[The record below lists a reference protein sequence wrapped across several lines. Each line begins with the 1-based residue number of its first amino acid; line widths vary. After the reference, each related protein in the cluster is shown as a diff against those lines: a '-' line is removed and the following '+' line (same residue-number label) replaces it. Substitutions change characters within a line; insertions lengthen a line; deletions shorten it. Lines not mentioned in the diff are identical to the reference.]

1 MACKGSGVQI
11 PSAPLKKLKFKELLV
26 PKVLTLPDKWN
37 ASDIP
42 DLTGKRFLITGAT
55 SGIGLSAATELARR
69 NAQVVI
75 TARSADKARDAIKK
89 IGPGLV
95 DYILLDL
102 TDLESVKRAAARV
115 DRAFDVVVLNAG
127 VMATPFTKTVDG
139 FELQMGTNHLGH
151 FAFAGLI
158 KNQIKD
164 RLVVVSS
171 FAHKLGNF
179 GDNSMDSIRDIC
191 LGIGKYQKW
200 KVYGASKLA
209 NLLFVSEIERL
220 RIQNNWSFIPIAVHP
235 GYADTNLQAVA
246 SQMRGAKIEE
256 QITMKINKIFAQPS
270 SQGALPTLAA
280 CVYPDL
286 IGASFIGPNGFM
298 QMRGTPKL
306 TRAKALAYD
315 QTLAKNLWQV
325 SQELTKVNWS

>member
-1 MACKGSGVQI
+1 VA
-11 PSAPLKKLKFKELLV
+11 
-26 PKVLTLPDKWN
+26 KVLTIPDNWN
-37 ASDIP
+37 ASQMP

-55 SGIGLSAATELARR
+55 SGIGLAAATELARR
-69 NAQVVI
+69 NANVVI
-75 TARSADKARDAIKK
+75 TARSVEKARDAIKK

-95 DYILLDL
+95 DYILMDL

-127 VMATPFTKTVDG
+127 VMATPFTKTVDN

-171 FAHKLGNF
+171 FAHKMGNF
-179 GDNSMDSIRDIC
+179 GDNSLDAIRNLC

-200 KVYGASKLA
+200 QVYGASKLA

-220 RIQNNWSFIPIAVHP
+220 RIEKNWSFIPLAVHP
-235 GYADTNLQAVA
+235 GYSDTNLQAVA
-246 SQMRGAKIEE
+246 SQMRGAAAEE
-256 QITMKINKIFAQPS
+256 KITMMMNKILAQPA

-298 QMRGTPKL
+298 EMRGTPKL

-315 QTLAKNLWQV
+315 QLLAKNLWQV
-325 SQELTKVNWS
+325 SEELTKVSWS

>member
-1 MACKGSGVQI
+1 M
-11 PSAPLKKLKFKELLV
+11 V
-26 PKVLTLPDKWN
+26 PKVLKFPDNWS

-42 DLTGKRFLITGAT
+42 DLTGKRYLITGAT
-55 SGIGLSAATELARR
+55 SGIGLAAATELARR
-69 NAQVVI
+69 NAHVVI
-75 TARSADKARDAIKK
+75 TARSAEKARDALKK

-115 DRAFDVVVLNAG
+115 DRPFDVVVLNAG

-171 FAHKLGNF
+171 FAHKMGSF
-179 GDNSMDSIRDIC
+179 GDNTLDSIRSIC
-191 LGIGKYQKW
+191 LGVGKYQKW
-200 KVYGASKLA
+200 QVYGASKLA
-209 NLLFVSEIERL
+209 NLLFVSELERMRIE
-220 RIQNNWSFIPIAVHP
+220 NNWSFTPLAVHP
-235 GYADTNLQAVA
+235 GYADTNLQLVA
-246 SQMRGAKIEE
+246 AQMRGAAAEE
-256 QITMKINKIFAQPS
+256 KITMMINKLLAQPA

-286 IGASFIGPNGFM
+286 IGASFIGPNGFLE
-298 QMRGTPKL
+298 MRGTPKL

-315 QTLAKNLWQV
+315 QVLAKNLWQV
-325 SQELTKVNWS
+325 SEELTKVSWS

>member
-1 MACKGSGVQI
+1 VA
-11 PSAPLKKLKFKELLV
+11 
-26 PKVLTLPDKWN
+26 KVLTIPDNWN
-37 ASDIP
+37 ASQMP

-55 SGIGLSAATELARR
+55 SGIGLAAATELARR
-69 NAQVVI
+69 NANVVI
-75 TARSADKARDAIKK
+75 TARSVEKARDAIKK

-127 VMATPFTKTVDG
+127 VMATPFTKTVDN

-171 FAHKLGNF
+171 FAHKMGSF
-179 GDNSMDSIRDIC
+179 GDNSQETIRNLC

-200 KVYGASKLA
+200 QVYGASKLA

-220 RIQNNWSFIPIAVHP
+220 RIEKNWSFIPLAVHP
-235 GYADTNLQAVA
+235 GYSDTNLQAVA
-246 SQMRGAKIEE
+246 SQMRGAAAEE
-256 QITMKINKIFAQPS
+256 KITMMMNKILAQPA

-286 IGASFIGPNGFM
+286 IGASFIGPNGFL

-315 QTLAKNLWQV
+315 QLLAKNLWQV
-325 SQELTKVNWS
+325 SEELTKVSWS

>member
-1 MACKGSGVQI
+1 MA
-11 PSAPLKKLKFKELLV
+11 
-26 PKVLTLPDKWN
+26 KVLTIPDNWN
-37 ASDIP
+37 ASQMP

-55 SGIGLSAATELARR
+55 SGIGLAAATELARR
-69 NAQVVI
+69 NANVVI
-75 TARSADKARDAIKK
+75 TARSVEKARDAIKN

-95 DYILLDL
+95 DYILMDL

-127 VMATPFTKTVDG
+127 VMATPFTKTVDN

-171 FAHKLGNF
+171 FAHKMGSF
-179 GDNSMDSIRDIC
+179 GDNSQDAIRNLC

-200 KVYGASKLA
+200 QVYGASKLA

-220 RIQNNWSFIPIAVHP
+220 RIEKNWSFIPLAVHP
-235 GYADTNLQAVA
+235 GYSDTNLQAVA
-246 SQMRGAKIEE
+246 SQMRGAATEE
-256 QITMKINKIFAQPS
+256 KITMMINKILAQPA

-298 QMRGTPKL
+298 ETRGTPKL

-315 QTLAKNLWQV
+315 QLLAKNLWQV
-325 SQELTKVNWS
+325 SEELTKVSWS

>member
-1 MACKGSGVQI
+1 
-11 PSAPLKKLKFKELLV
+11 V
-26 PKVLTLPDKWN
+26 PKVSTLPDNWS

-69 NAQVVI
+69 NAYVVI
-75 TARSADKARDAIKK
+75 TARSADKARDAIRK

-171 FAHKLGNF
+171 FAHKMGSF
-179 GDNSMDSIRDIC
+179 GDNTIDSIRNIC
-191 LGIGKYQKW
+191 LGVGKYQKW
-200 KVYGASKLA
+200 QVYGASKLA

-220 RIQNNWSFIPIAVHP
+220 RIQNNWPFIPIAVHP

-246 SQMRGAKIEE
+246 SQLRGAKLEE

-286 IGASFIGPNGFM
+286 IGASFIGPNGFLE
-298 QMRGTPKL
+298 MRGAPKL

-325 SQELTKVNWS
+325 SQELTKVSWF

>member
-1 MACKGSGVQI
+1 MA
-11 PSAPLKKLKFKELLV
+11 
-26 PKVLTLPDKWN
+26 KVLTIPDNWN
-37 ASDIP
+37 ASQMP

-55 SGIGLSAATELARR
+55 SGIGLAAATELARR
-69 NAQVVI
+69 NANVVI
-75 TARSADKARDAIKK
+75 TARSVEKARDAIKK

-95 DYILLDL
+95 DYILMDL

-127 VMATPFTKTVDG
+127 VMATPFTKTGDN

-171 FAHKLGNF
+171 FAHKMGSF
-179 GDNSMDSIRDIC
+179 GDNSQETIRNLC

-200 KVYGASKLA
+200 QVYGASKLA

-220 RIQNNWSFIPIAVHP
+220 RIEKNWSFIPLAVHP
-235 GYADTNLQAVA
+235 GYSDTNLQAVA
-246 SQMRGAKIEE
+246 SQMRGAAAEE
-256 QITMKINKIFAQPS
+256 KITMMMNKILAQPA

-286 IGASFIGPNGFM
+286 IGASFIGPNGFL

-315 QTLAKNLWQV
+315 QLLAKNLWQV
-325 SQELTKVNWS
+325 SEELTKVSWS

>member
-1 MACKGSGVQI
+1 M
-11 PSAPLKKLKFKELLV
+11 V
-26 PKVLTLPDKWN
+26 PKVLTFPDNWS

-55 SGIGLSAATELARR
+55 SGIGLAAATELARR
-69 NAQVVI
+69 NAHVVI
-75 TARSADKARDAIKK
+75 TARSVEKAREALKK

-95 DYILLDL
+95 DYVLLDL

-115 DRAFDVVVLNAG
+115 DRPFDVVVLNAG
-127 VMATPFTKTVDG
+127 VMATPFAKTVDG

-171 FAHKLGNF
+171 FAHKMGNF
-179 GDNSMDSIRDIC
+179 GDNTLDSIRNIC
-191 LGIGKYQKW
+191 LGVGKYQKW
-200 KVYGASKLA
+200 QVYGASKLA
-209 NLLFVSEIERL
+209 NLLFVSELERL
-220 RIQNNWSFIPIAVHP
+220 RIQNNWSFIPLAVHP
-235 GYADTNLQAVA
+235 GYSDTNLQAVA
-246 SQMRGAKIEE
+246 SQMRGAAAEE
-256 QITMKINKIFAQPS
+256 KITMMINKVLAQPA

-286 IGASFIGPNGFM
+286 IGASFIGPNGFLE
-298 QMRGTPKL
+298 MRGTPKL

-315 QTLAKNLWQV
+315 QVLAKNLWQV
-325 SQELTKVNWS
+325 SEELTKVSWS

>member
-1 MACKGSGVQI
+1 M
-11 PSAPLKKLKFKELLV
+11 
-26 PKVLTLPDKWN
+26 PKVLTFPDNWS

-42 DLTGKRFLITGAT
+42 DLTGKRYLITGAT
-55 SGIGLSAATELARR
+55 SGIGLAAATELARR
-69 NAQVVI
+69 NAHVVI
-75 TARSADKARDAIKK
+75 TARSAEKAREALKK

-115 DRAFDVVVLNAG
+115 DRPFDVVVLNAG

-158 KNQIKD
+158 QNQIKD

-171 FAHKLGNF
+171 FALKMGNF
-179 GDNSMDSIRDIC
+179 GDNTLDSIRNIC
-191 LGIGKYQKW
+191 LGVGKYQKW
-200 KVYGASKLA
+200 QVYGASKLA
-209 NLLFVSEIERL
+209 NLLFVSELERL
-220 RIQNNWSFIPIAVHP
+220 RIQNNWSFIPLAVHP
-235 GYADTNLQAVA
+235 GYSDTNLQAVA
-246 SQMRGAKIEE
+246 SQMRGAAAEE
-256 QITMKINKIFAQPS
+256 KITMMINKVLAQPAA
-270 SQGALPTLAA
+270 QGALPTLAA

-286 IGASFIGPNGFM
+286 IGASFIGPNGFLE
-298 QMRGTPKL
+298 MRGTPKL

-315 QTLAKNLWQV
+315 QVLAKNLWQV
-325 SQELTKVNWS
+325 SEELTKVSWS

>member
-1 MACKGSGVQI
+1 M
-11 PSAPLKKLKFKELLV
+11 

-209 NLLFVSEIERL
+209 NLLFVAEIERL
-220 RIQNNWSFIPIAVHP
+220 RIANNWSFIPIAVHP

-256 QITMKINKIFAQPS
+256 QITMQVNKIFAQPS

>member
-1 MACKGSGVQI
+1 MA
-11 PSAPLKKLKFKELLV
+11 
-26 PKVLTLPDKWN
+26 KVLTIPDNWN
-37 ASDIP
+37 ASQMP

-55 SGIGLSAATELARR
+55 SGIGLAAATELTRR
-69 NAQVVI
+69 NANVVI
-75 TARSADKARDAIKK
+75 TARSVEKARDAIKK

-95 DYILLDL
+95 DYILMDL

-127 VMATPFTKTVDG
+127 VMATPFTKTVDN

-171 FAHKLGNF
+171 FAHKMGNF
-179 GDNSMDSIRDIC
+179 GDNSQEAIRNLC

-200 KVYGASKLA
+200 QVYGASKLA

-220 RIQNNWSFIPIAVHP
+220 RIEKNWSFIPLAVHP
-235 GYADTNLQAVA
+235 GYSDTNLQAVA
-246 SQMRGAKIEE
+246 SQMRGAAAEE
-256 QITMKINKIFAQPS
+256 KITMMMNKILAQPA

-286 IGASFIGPNGFM
+286 IGASFIGPNGFL

-315 QTLAKNLWQV
+315 QLLAKNLWQV
-325 SQELTKVNWS
+325 SEELTKVSWS

>member
-1 MACKGSGVQI
+1 V
-11 PSAPLKKLKFKELLV
+11 V

-37 ASDIP
+37 ASDMP

-69 NAQVVI
+69 NAHVVI
-75 TARSADKARDAIKK
+75 TARNADKARDAIKK

-179 GDNSMDSIRDIC
+179 GDNSMDSIRNIC

-200 KVYGASKLA
+200 QVYGASKLA

-280 CVYPDL
+280 SVYPDL
-286 IGASFIGPNGFM
+286 IGASFIGPNGFLE
-298 QMRGTPKL
+298 MRGTPKL

-325 SQELTKVNWS
+325 SQELTKVSWS

>member
-1 MACKGSGVQI
+1 MA
-11 PSAPLKKLKFKELLV
+11 
-26 PKVLTLPDKWN
+26 KVLTIPDNWN
-37 ASDIP
+37 ASQMP

-55 SGIGLSAATELARR
+55 SGIGLAAATELARR
-69 NAQVVI
+69 NANVVI
-75 TARSADKARDAIKK
+75 TARSVEKARDAIKK

-95 DYILLDL
+95 DYILMDL

-127 VMATPFTKTVDG
+127 VMATPFTKTVDN

-171 FAHKLGNF
+171 FAHKMGSF
-179 GDNSMDSIRDIC
+179 GDNSQETIRNLC

-200 KVYGASKLA
+200 QVYGASKLA

-220 RIQNNWSFIPIAVHP
+220 RIEKNWSFIPLAVHP
-235 GYADTNLQAVA
+235 GYSDTNLQAVA
-246 SQMRGAKIEE
+246 SQMRGAAAEE
-256 QITMKINKIFAQPS
+256 KITMMINKILAQPA

-280 CVYPDL
+280 SVYPDL

-298 QMRGTPKL
+298 EMRGTPKL

-315 QTLAKNLWQV
+315 QLLAKNLWQV
-325 SQELTKVNWS
+325 SEELTKVSWS

>member
-1 MACKGSGVQI
+1 MA
-11 PSAPLKKLKFKELLV
+11 
-26 PKVLTLPDKWN
+26 KVLTIPDNWN
-37 ASDIP
+37 ASQMP

-55 SGIGLSAATELARR
+55 SGIGLAAATELARR
-69 NAQVVI
+69 NANVVI
-75 TARSADKARDAIKK
+75 TARSVEKARDAIKK

-95 DYILLDL
+95 DYILMDL

-127 VMATPFTKTVDG
+127 VMATPFTKTVDN

-151 FAFAGLI
+151 FAFSGLI

-171 FAHKLGNF
+171 FAHKMGSF
-179 GDNSMDSIRDIC
+179 GDNSQETIRNLC

-200 KVYGASKLA
+200 QVYGASKLA

-220 RIQNNWSFIPIAVHP
+220 RIEKNWSFIPLAVHP
-235 GYADTNLQAVA
+235 GYSDTNLQAVA
-246 SQMRGAKIEE
+246 SQMRGAATEE
-256 QITMKINKIFAQPS
+256 KITMMINKILAQPA

-280 CVYPDL
+280 SVYPDL

-298 QMRGTPKL
+298 EMRGTPKL

-315 QTLAKNLWQV
+315 QLLAKNLWQV
-325 SQELTKVNWS
+325 SEELTKVSWS

>member
-1 MACKGSGVQI
+1 MA
-11 PSAPLKKLKFKELLV
+11 
-26 PKVLTLPDKWN
+26 KVLTIPDNWN
-37 ASDIP
+37 ASQMP

-55 SGIGLSAATELARR
+55 SGIGLAAATELARR
-69 NAQVVI
+69 NANVVI
-75 TARSADKARDAIKK
+75 TARSVEKARDAIKK

-95 DYILLDL
+95 DYILMDL

-127 VMATPFTKTVDG
+127 VMATPFTKTVDN

-171 FAHKLGNF
+171 FAHKMGNF
-179 GDNSMDSIRDIC
+179 GDNSQEAIRNLC

-200 KVYGASKLA
+200 QVYGASKLA

-220 RIQNNWSFIPIAVHP
+220 RIEKNWSFIPLAVHP
-235 GYADTNLQAVA
+235 GYSDTNLQAVA
-246 SQMRGAKIEE
+246 SQMRGAAAEE
-256 QITMKINKIFAQPS
+256 KITMMMNKILAQPA

-286 IGASFIGPNGFM
+286 IGASFIGPNGFL

-315 QTLAKNLWQV
+315 QLLAKNLWQV
-325 SQELTKVNWS
+325 SEELTKVSWS

>member
-1 MACKGSGVQI
+1 MA
-11 PSAPLKKLKFKELLV
+11 
-26 PKVLTLPDKWN
+26 KVLTIPDNWN
-37 ASDIP
+37 ASQMP

-55 SGIGLSAATELARR
+55 SGIGLAAATELARR
-69 NAQVVI
+69 NANVVI
-75 TARSADKARDAIKK
+75 TARSVEKARDAIKK

-95 DYILLDL
+95 DYILMDL
-102 TDLESVKRAAARV
+102 KDLESVKRAAARV

-127 VMATPFTKTVDG
+127 VMATPFTKTVDN

-171 FAHKLGNF
+171 FAHKMGNF
-179 GDNSMDSIRDIC
+179 GDNSQEAIRNLC

-200 KVYGASKLA
+200 QVYGASKLA

-220 RIQNNWSFIPIAVHP
+220 RIEKNWSFIPLAVHP
-235 GYADTNLQAVA
+235 GYSDTNLQAVA
-246 SQMRGAKIEE
+246 SQMRGAAAEE
-256 QITMKINKIFAQPS
+256 KITMMMNKILAQPA

-286 IGASFIGPNGFM
+286 IGASFIGPNGFL

-315 QTLAKNLWQV
+315 QLLAKNLWQV
-325 SQELTKVNWS
+325 SEELTKVSWS

>member
-1 MACKGSGVQI
+1 MV
-11 PSAPLKKLKFKELLV
+11 
-26 PKVLTLPDKWN
+26 KVLTIPDRWSAK
-37 ASDIP
+37 DMP

-55 SGIGLSAATELARR
+55 SGIGLAAATELARR

-75 TARSADKARDAIKK
+75 TARSEEKAKAAIKK

-95 DYILLDL
+95 SSLIMDL
-102 TDLESVKRAAARV
+102 TDLSTVRKAAASI
-115 DRAFDVVVLNAG
+115 DKPFDVVVLNAG

-171 FAHKLGNF
+171 FAHRMGNF
-179 GDNSMDSIRDIC
+179 GDNNIETIRNMC

-200 KVYGASKLA
+200 QAYGASKLA
-209 NLLFVSEIERL
+209 NLLFVAEVERL
-220 RIQNNWSFIPIAVHP
+220 RIQNNWSFLPIAVHP
-235 GYADTNLQAVA
+235 GYSDTNLQAVA
-246 SQMRGAKIEE
+246 SQMRGAAMEE
-256 QITMKINKIFAQPS
+256 KITMAINKVLAQPA

-280 CVYPDL
+280 CVFPGL
-286 IGASFIGPNGFM
+286 IGASFIGPNGLM
-298 QMRGTPKL
+298 EMRGTPKL

-315 QTLAKNLWQV
+315 KSLAKNLWQV
-325 SQELTKVNWS
+325 SEELTKVSWA

>member
-1 MACKGSGVQI
+1 LA
-11 PSAPLKKLKFKELLV
+11 
-26 PKVLTLPDKWN
+26 
-37 ASDIP
+37 
-42 DLTGKRFLITGAT
+42 
-55 SGIGLSAATELARR
+55 AATELARR
-69 NAQVVI
+69 NANVVI
-75 TARSADKARDAIKK
+75 TARSVEKARDAIKS

-95 DYILLDL
+95 DYILMDL

-127 VMATPFTKTVDG
+127 VMATPFTKTVDN

-158 KNQIKD
+158 KDQIKD

-171 FAHKLGNF
+171 FAHKMGSF
-179 GDNSMDSIRDIC
+179 GDNSQDAIRNLC

-200 KVYGASKLA
+200 QVYGASKLA

-220 RIQNNWSFIPIAVHP
+220 RIEKNWSFIPLAVHP
-235 GYADTNLQAVA
+235 GYSDTNLQAVA
-246 SQMRGAKIEE
+246 SQMRGAATEEKIT
-256 QITMKINKIFAQPS
+256 IMINKILAQPA

-315 QTLAKNLWQV
+315 QLLAKNLWQV
-325 SQELTKVNWS
+325 SEELTKVSWS

>member
-1 MACKGSGVQI
+1 
-11 PSAPLKKLKFKELLV
+11 
-26 PKVLTLPDKWN
+26 
-37 ASDIP
+37 
-42 DLTGKRFLITGAT
+42 
-55 SGIGLSAATELARR
+55 
-69 NAQVVI
+69 
-75 TARSADKARDAIKK
+75 
-89 IGPGLV
+89 
-95 DYILLDL
+95 
-102 TDLESVKRAAARV
+102 
-115 DRAFDVVVLNAG
+115 VVVLNAG

-171 FAHKLGNF
+171 FAHKLGIF
-179 GDNSMDSIRDIC
+179 GDNSMDAIRNIC

-200 KVYGASKLA
+200 QVYGASKLA

-256 QITMKINKIFAQPS
+256 QITMKINKVFAQSS

-286 IGASFIGPNGFM
+286 IGASFVGPNGFLE
-298 QMRGTPKL
+298 MRGTPKL

-325 SQELTKVNWS
+325 SQELTKVSWS

>member
-1 MACKGSGVQI
+1 MA
-11 PSAPLKKLKFKELLV
+11 
-26 PKVLTLPDKWN
+26 KVLTIPDNWN
-37 ASDIP
+37 ASQMP

-55 SGIGLSAATELARR
+55 SGIGLAAATELARR
-69 NAQVVI
+69 NANVVI
-75 TARSADKARDAIKK
+75 TARSVEKARDAIKK

-95 DYILLDL
+95 DYILMDL

-127 VMATPFTKTVDG
+127 VMATPFTKTVDN

-171 FAHKLGNF
+171 FAHKMGNF
-179 GDNSMDSIRDIC
+179 GDNSQEAIRNLC

-200 KVYGASKLA
+200 QVYGASKLA

-220 RIQNNWSFIPIAVHP
+220 RIEKNWSFIPLAVHP
-235 GYADTNLQAVA
+235 GYSDTNLQAVA
-246 SQMRGAKIEE
+246 SQMRGAAAEE
-256 QITMKINKIFAQPS
+256 KITMMINKILAQPA

-315 QTLAKNLWQV
+315 QLLAKNLWQV
-325 SQELTKVNWS
+325 SEELTKVSWS

>member
-1 MACKGSGVQI
+1 M
-11 PSAPLKKLKFKELLV
+11 
-26 PKVLTLPDKWN
+26 PKVLTFPDNWS

-55 SGIGLSAATELARR
+55 SGIGLAAATELARR
-69 NAQVVI
+69 NAHVVI
-75 TARSADKARDAIKK
+75 TARSAEKAREALKK

-102 TDLESVKRAAARV
+102 TDLESVKRAAARI
-115 DRAFDVVVLNAG
+115 DRPFDVVVLNAG

-158 KNQIKD
+158 QNQIKD

-171 FAHKLGNF
+171 FAHKMGNF
-179 GDNSMDSIRDIC
+179 GDNTLDSIRNIC
-191 LGIGKYQKW
+191 LGFGKYQKW
-200 KVYGASKLA
+200 QVYGASKLA
-209 NLLFVSEIERL
+209 NLLFVSELERL
-220 RIQNNWSFIPIAVHP
+220 RIQNNWSFIPLAVHP
-235 GYADTNLQAVA
+235 GYSDTNLQAVA
-246 SQMRGAKIEE
+246 SQMRGAAAEE
-256 QITMKINKIFAQPS
+256 KITMMINKVLAQPA

-286 IGASFIGPNGFM
+286 IGASFIGPNGFLE
-298 QMRGTPKL
+298 MRGTPKL

-315 QTLAKNLWQV
+315 QVLAKNLWQV
-325 SQELTKVNWS
+325 SEELTKVSWS

>member
-1 MACKGSGVQI
+1 
-11 PSAPLKKLKFKELLV
+11 V
-26 PKVLTLPDKWN
+26 PRVSVLPDKWS
-37 ASDIP
+37 ASGIP
-42 DLTGKRFLITGAT
+42 DLTGKRYLITGAT
-55 SGIGLSAATELARR
+55 SGIGLAAATELARR
-69 NAQVVI
+69 NAHVVI
-75 TARSADKARDAIKK
+75 TARSAEKAREALKK

-115 DRAFDVVVLNAG
+115 DRPFDVVVLNAG

-171 FAHKLGNF
+171 FAHKMGNF
-179 GDNSMDSIRDIC
+179 GDNTLDSIRNTC

-200 KVYGASKLA
+200 QVYGASKLA
-209 NLLFVSEIERL
+209 NLLFVSEVERL
-220 RIQNNWSFIPIAVHP
+220 RIQNNWSFIPLAVHP
-235 GYADTNLQAVA
+235 GYSDTNLQAVA
-246 SQMRGAKIEE
+246 SQMRGAAAEE
-256 QITMKINKIFAQPS
+256 KITMMINKVLAQPA

-286 IGASFIGPNGFM
+286 IGASFIGPNGFLE
-298 QMRGTPKL
+298 MRGYPKL

-315 QTLAKNLWQV
+315 QALAKNLWQV
-325 SQELTKVNWS
+325 SEELTKVSWS

>member
-1 MACKGSGVQI
+1 M
-11 PSAPLKKLKFKELLV
+11 

-37 ASDIP
+37 ASAMP

-69 NAQVVI
+69 NAHVVI

-179 GDNSMDSIRDIC
+179 GDNSMDSIRNIC

-200 KVYGASKLA
+200 QVYGASKLA

-256 QITMKINKIFAQPS
+256 QITMKINKVFAQPS
-270 SQGALPTLAA
+270 SQGALPTLAG

-286 IGASFIGPNGFM
+286 IGASFIGPNGFLE
-298 QMRGTPKL
+298 MRGTPKL

-325 SQELTKVNWS
+325 SQELTKVSWA

>member
-1 MACKGSGVQI
+1 MA
-11 PSAPLKKLKFKELLV
+11 
-26 PKVLTLPDKWN
+26 KVLTIPDNWN
-37 ASDIP
+37 ASQMP

-55 SGIGLSAATELARR
+55 SGIGLAAATELARR
-69 NAQVVI
+69 NANVVI
-75 TARSADKARDAIKK
+75 TARSVEKARDAIKK

-127 VMATPFTKTVDG
+127 VMATPFTKTVDN

-171 FAHKLGNF
+171 FAHKMGSF
-179 GDNSMDSIRDIC
+179 GDNSQETIRNLC

-200 KVYGASKLA
+200 QVYGASKLA

-220 RIQNNWSFIPIAVHP
+220 RIEKNWSFIPLAVHP
-235 GYADTNLQAVA
+235 GYSDTNLQAVA
-246 SQMRGAKIEE
+246 SQMRGAATEE
-256 QITMKINKIFAQPS
+256 KITMMINKILAQPA

-280 CVYPDL
+280 SVYPDL

-298 QMRGTPKL
+298 EMRGTPKL

-315 QTLAKNLWQV
+315 QLLAKNLWQV
-325 SQELTKVNWS
+325 SEELTKVSWS

>member
-1 MACKGSGVQI
+1 MA
-11 PSAPLKKLKFKELLV
+11 
-26 PKVLTLPDKWN
+26 KVLTIPDNWN
-37 ASDIP
+37 ASQMP

-55 SGIGLSAATELARR
+55 SGIGLAAATELARR
-69 NAQVVI
+69 NANVVI
-75 TARSADKARDAIKK
+75 TARSVEKARDAIKK

-95 DYILLDL
+95 DYILMDL

-127 VMATPFTKTVDG
+127 VMATPFTKTVDN

-171 FAHKLGNF
+171 FAHKMGNF
-179 GDNSMDSIRDIC
+179 GDNSQEAIRNLC

-200 KVYGASKLA
+200 QVYGASKLA

-220 RIQNNWSFIPIAVHP
+220 RIEKNWSFIPLAVHP
-235 GYADTNLQAVA
+235 GYSDTNLQAVA
-246 SQMRGAKIEE
+246 SQMRGAAAEE
-256 QITMKINKIFAQPS
+256 KITMMMNTILAQPA

-286 IGASFIGPNGFM
+286 IGASFIGPNGFL

-315 QTLAKNLWQV
+315 QLLAKNLWQV
-325 SQELTKVNWS
+325 SEELTKVSWS

>member
-1 MACKGSGVQI
+1 MA
-11 PSAPLKKLKFKELLV
+11 
-26 PKVLTLPDKWN
+26 KVLTIPDNWN
-37 ASDIP
+37 ASQMP

-55 SGIGLSAATELARR
+55 SGIGLAAATELARR
-69 NAQVVI
+69 NANVVI
-75 TARSADKARDAIKK
+75 TARSVEKARDAIKK

-95 DYILLDL
+95 DYILMDL

-127 VMATPFTKTVDG
+127 VMATPFTKTVDN

-171 FAHKLGNF
+171 FAHKMGSF
-179 GDNSMDSIRDIC
+179 GDNSQDAIRNLC

-200 KVYGASKLA
+200 QVYGASKLA

-220 RIQNNWSFIPIAVHP
+220 RIEKNWSFIPLAVHP
-235 GYADTNLQAVA
+235 GYSDTNLQAVA
-246 SQMRGAKIEE
+246 SQMRGAATEE
-256 QITMKINKIFAQPS
+256 KITMMINKILAQPA

-298 QMRGTPKL
+298 EMRGTPKL

-315 QTLAKNLWQV
+315 QLLAKNLWQV
-325 SQELTKVNWS
+325 SEELTKVSWS

>member
-1 MACKGSGVQI
+1 M
-11 PSAPLKKLKFKELLV
+11 

-37 ASDIP
+37 ASAMP

-69 NAQVVI
+69 NAHVVI

-179 GDNSMDSIRDIC
+179 GDNSMDSIRNIC

-200 KVYGASKLA
+200 QVYGASKLA

-220 RIQNNWSFIPIAVHP
+220 RIQNNWSLIPIAVHP

-280 CVYPDL
+280 SVYPDL
-286 IGASFIGPNGFM
+286 IGASFIGPNGFLE
-298 QMRGTPKL
+298 MRGTPKL

-325 SQELTKVNWS
+325 SQELTKVSWA